1 MLYLNLVNYDENEI
15 VTDENS
21 EISRHP
27 ILDTR
32 FAKFFIRASYFGD
45 FISAVYA
52 FFFISMAIYILNE
65 LYYLEFS
72 LTSLL
77 GFFLLFSWLFAG
89 PPAFV
94 FYLILILSRAMHNS
108 GAIQL
113 GNAARICALIWLFLG
128 FPMLVLAYEYKLINL
143 I

>member
-1 MLYLNLVNYDENEI
+1 MNDEKNTVSE
-15 VTDENS
+15 ENS
-21 EISRHP
+21 EISCQP
-27 ILDTR
+27 ILYTR
-32 FAKFFIRASYFGD
+32 FAKFFIPASYFGD

-52 FFFISMAIYILNE
+52 LLFISIAIYILNE

-77 GFFLLFSWLFAG
+77 GFIMLFSWIVAR
-89 PPAFV
+89 PPTFV
-94 FYLILILSRAMHNS
+94 FYLILILPKAMHNS

-128 FPMLVLAYEYKLINL
+128 FPILVLAYEYKLINL

>member
-1 MLYLNLVNYDENEI
+1 MYDENDT

-21 EISRHP
+21 EISRHQ

-32 FAKFFIRASYFGD
+32 FAKFFIRSSYFGD
-45 FISAVYA
+45 LISAVYA
-52 FFFISMAIYILNE
+52 FFFISTAIYILNE
-65 LYYLEFS
+65 MYYLEFS

-77 GFFLLFSWLFAG
+77 GFFLLFSWIVAG

-94 FYLILILSRAMHNS
+94 FYLILILARVMHNS
-108 GAIQL
+108 GAFQL
-113 GNAARICALIWLFLG
+113 GNAARLCALFWLFLG
-128 FPMLVLAYEYKLINL
+128 SPIIFLAFNYNL